1 MSSTVF
7 NSDGEDLVLNES
19 GKEYKV
25 IAQSEGEISPLL
37 LANGGYRVIGT
48 TTLETPDAEIIYNPL
63 DDTITFN
70 LPESNYYDKNYLV
83 DLNDGNFVKTEL
95 TVVNPAVCDTVSVR
109 NVVVNQ
115 DGTTATVYIYNAYNE
130 EKTVSAKGVN
140 GNLATEVQSVTIP
153 AESVASV
160 SFTGE
165 ALDKMVWQVW

>member
-1 MSSTVF
+1 M
-7 NSDGEDLVLNES
+7 NES

-25 IAQSEGEISPLL
+25 IAKSEGDISPLL
-37 LANGGYRVIGT
+37 LTSGGYRVVGA
-48 TTLETPDAEIIYNPL
+48 TTLETLDAEVIYNPL

-70 LPESNYYDKNYLV
+70 LPESNYYDKNYLI

-109 NVVVNQ
+109 NVVVNKE
-115 DGTTATVYIYNAYNE
+115 GTATTVYIYNAYNE

-140 GNLATEVQSVTIP
+140 GNLTTEVKSVTIP
-153 AESVASV
+153 AESVLSV